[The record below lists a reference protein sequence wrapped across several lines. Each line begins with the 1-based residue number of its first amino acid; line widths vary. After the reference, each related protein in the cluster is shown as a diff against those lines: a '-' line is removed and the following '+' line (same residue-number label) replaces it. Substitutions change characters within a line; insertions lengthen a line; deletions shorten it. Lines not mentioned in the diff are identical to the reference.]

1 MFFFLDPL
9 IGDFTMAK
17 AGEPVWYQVRS
28 ATLAGR
34 LRVTGGDVYQ
44 VLFEAWEGCGW
55 RDVFLGS

>member
-1 MFFFLDPL
+1 
-9 IGDFTMAK
+9 MAK

-44 VLFEAWEGCGW
+44 VLFEAWRVGGGGMWVEGC
-55 RDVFLGS
+55 FLGR

>member
-1 MFFFLDPL
+1 
-9 IGDFTMAK
+9 MAK

-44 VLFEAWEGCGW
+44 VLFEAWRVGGDVGVEGC
-55 RDVFLGS
+55 FLGS